1 MAFLDKLRKT
11 VENVKNSVNLEGTIE
26 NVKNSIT
33 QAGVLINTSIEPLFD
48 DVENKYYEIAY
59 GLFASIENVGKSHD
73 YIHGIL
79 FDGVKNYI
87 EYHTGEECDT
97 VKLQKVLNYY
107 RTYKPSISG
116 YNDENIFYS
125 SLGSDV
131 SVKIRLEG
139 KIPTSQIQKVQAL
152 NSILAEKQTYRCS
165 YEEAIKICYNDILEK
180 IISEYENV
188 FSVVETHGI
197 KHYREGL
204 CKIENKYANIIGKS
218 EFYRQIRL
226 LTHNKYIE
234 DDYTAKVILLSYLL
248 VDLKNRKSREA
259 AAFLILRGMHFQSY
273 KDFHEEYTT
282 ITEDM
287 CCNFVLNND
296 YYKDEI
302 DKHPYDIQEYTERF
316 TKNIFNSY
324 ISPGTHYWM
333 PDKKTD
339 VYYFDSVCNLSLK
352 DIVARY
358 TNVLPTDFNEIFEMV
373 WDFVNS

>member
-131 SVKIRLEG
+131 SVKIRLEDR
-139 KIPTSQIQKVQAL
+139 K
-152 NSILAEKQTYRCS
+152 
-165 YEEAIKICYNDILEK
+165 
-180 IISEYENV
+180 
-188 FSVVETHGI
+188 SVV
-197 KHYREGL
+197 
-204 CKIENKYANIIGKS
+204 
-218 EFYRQIRL
+218 
-226 LTHNKYIE
+226 
-234 DDYTAKVILLSYLL
+234 
-248 VDLKNRKSREA
+248 
-259 AAFLILRGMHFQSY
+259 
-273 KDFHEEYTT
+273 
-282 ITEDM
+282 
-287 CCNFVLNND
+287 
-296 YYKDEI
+296 
-302 DKHPYDIQEYTERF
+302 
-316 TKNIFNSY
+316 
-324 ISPGTHYWM
+324 
-333 PDKKTD
+333 
-339 VYYFDSVCNLSLK
+339 
-352 DIVARY
+352 
-358 TNVLPTDFNEIFEMV
+358 
-373 WDFVNS
+373 